1 MQQAIHLYAGTL
13 KIIYLIMTHGMI
25 WEIRN
30 LMVDMESTST
40 LTILRK
46 NKIVVGEIISNRIS
60 TKKLIIANGKNIIL
74 INSKIIQKMITIMV
88 GVISNLKR
96 KHNNLMIG
104 EDLKKI
110 LAFKIVVG
118 VNNRAITKTRITT
131 GGEILIIM
139 DGEILLIIM
148 VGEIIIKKD
157 NK

>member
-1 MQQAIHLYAGTL
+1 
-13 KIIYLIMTHGMI
+13 
-25 WEIRN
+25 
-30 LMVDMESTST
+30 
-40 LTILRK
+40 
-46 NKIVVGEIISNRIS
+46 
-60 TKKLIIANGKNIIL
+60 
-74 INSKIIQKMITIMV
+74 
-88 GVISNLKR
+88 
-96 KHNNLMIG
+96 MIG

>member
-110 LAFKIVVG
+110 LAFKIMVG

>member
-30 LMVDMESTST
+30 LMVDMESKST

-110 LAFKIVVG
+110 LAFKIMVG

>member
-1 MQQAIHLYAGTL
+1 
-13 KIIYLIMTHGMI
+13 MTHGMI